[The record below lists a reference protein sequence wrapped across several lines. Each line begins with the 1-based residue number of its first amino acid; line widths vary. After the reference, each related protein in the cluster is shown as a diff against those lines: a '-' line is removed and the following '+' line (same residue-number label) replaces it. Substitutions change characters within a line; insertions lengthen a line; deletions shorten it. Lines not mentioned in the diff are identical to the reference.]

1 MSAYRICVLCLFFCV
16 NSLKYEPTWDSL
28 DTRPLP
34 LWFDEAKLGIFI
46 HWGVFSVP
54 AFMGAGLW
62 WSWKG
67 QPLPAIVDFM
77 RKNYRPG
84 FTYAEFA
91 AMFTTDFF
99 DPEEWAEMFQDS
111 GARYVVLVSKHH
123 EGYTNWPSKYSFNW
137 NSKDTG
143 PNRDLVGELA
153 AAIRAKTQ
161 MKFGLYHSLFE
172 WFNPVYLDDKYSKF
186 KKRNFVKTKTMPEL
200 YELVNT
206 YKPEV
211 IWSDGDWEATDAYW
225 NSTNFLAWL
234 YNESPVKDTVVTN
247 DRWGFGIP
255 CKHGGFFTC
264 IDRYNP
270 GKLQKHK
277 WENAMTID
285 RGYWAYRVNARL
297 EDFLTIED
305 LLSQLIS
312 TVSCGGNMLMN
323 VGPTKYGT
331 ISPIYEERLR
341 QMGQWLRVNGDGI
354 YGTRPWVHQNDTVV
368 KNVWYTMKKAVTATD
383 VFAILLEWPDN
394 NLLKLGAPIISEDTT
409 VSMLGYP
416 KTLTWTAGIGG
427 KGITIQIPYMS
438 VKTMPCQWAWTFKMT
453 GLQN

>member
-1 MSAYRICVLCLFFCV
+1 MTAYLICVLFLFSRV
-16 NSLKYEPTWDSL
+16 NSLTYDPTWDSL

-34 LWFDEAKLGIFI
+34 PWFDDAKLGIFI

-54 AFMGAGLW
+54 AFLGAGFW

-77 RKNYRPG
+77 QKNYRPD

-91 AMFTTDFF
+91 AMFTTELFN
-99 DPEEWAEMFQDS
+99 PEEWAEMFQDS

-137 NSKDTG
+137 NSNATG
-143 PNRDLVGELA
+143 PNRDLVGELS
-153 AAIRAKTQ
+153 AAIREKTH
-161 MKFGLYHSLFE
+161 MKFGIYHSLFE
-172 WFNPVYLDDKYSKF
+172 WFNPIYLDDKHSKF
-186 KKRNFVKTKTMPEL
+186 KKRNFVRTKTMPEL
-200 YELVNT
+200 YELVNA
-206 YKPEV
+206 YKPEIV
-211 IWSDGDWEATDAYW
+211 WSDGDWEATDAYW

-247 DRWGFGIP
+247 DRWGSGIP

-264 IDRYNP
+264 TDRFNP
-270 GKLQKHK
+270 GKLQTHK

-285 RGYWAYRVNARL
+285 KHSWSYRRDVRL

-305 LLSQLIS
+305 LLSQLVS

-323 VGPTKYGT
+323 VGPTKYGK

-341 QMGQWLRVNGDGI
+341 QLGQWLRINGDGI
-354 YGTRPWVHQNDTVV
+354 YETRPWIHQNDTVTN
-368 KNVWYTMKKAVTATD
+368 NVWFTMKKAVAATA
-383 VFAILLEWPDN
+383 VYAILLEWPDN
-394 NLLKLGAPIISEDTT
+394 NLIKLGAPITSENTT

-416 KTLTWTAGIGG
+416 ETLVWTAGTFG
-427 KGITIQIPYMS
+427 KGINIQIPYVS
-438 VKTMPCQWAWTFKMT
+438 VKTIPCQWAWTFKMT